1 MCTRNYL
8 RLTVAGTQVVGAKA
22 WELGKRRP
30 QRAMCA
36 RKGSWTCSCRFQEA
50 ERDRV
55 RLGFMWITEVALN
68 WAELRA
74 ASLET
79 RKPVEVAVPI
89 QEEKA
94 HLETGAMADGRM
106 DFKES
111 KGGETS
117 RM

>member
-1 MCTRNYL
+1 M
-8 RLTVAGTQVVGAKA
+8 
-22 WELGKRRP
+22 
-30 QRAMCA
+30 
-36 RKGSWTCSCRFQEA
+36 
-50 ERDRV
+50 
-55 RLGFMWITEVALN
+55 
-68 WAELRA
+68 RA

>member
-1 MCTRNYL
+1 M
-8 RLTVAGTQVVGAKA
+8 
-22 WELGKRRP
+22 
-30 QRAMCA
+30 
-36 RKGSWTCSCRFQEA
+36 
-50 ERDRV
+50 
-55 RLGFMWITEVALN
+55 
-68 WAELRA
+68 RA

-94 HLETGAMADGRM
+94 HLVTGAVADERK